1 MITILYIM
9 TNVSLLYRNKKI
21 LASFTCFA
29 IIIGLVVISLLV
41 RLNSFATIANSI
53 LFQKYE
59 DNFKQQRFLAVRL
72 FAEQLGMC
80 QYHLINFIEVANLLN
95 AKPVAPITC
104 DSRLCTINGK
114 YCHCLY
120 MREGLR
126 CTKRPN
132 RLGRNCPSNISL
144 FSIYDEATLQADLQ
158 ASHLPQLKDLDTFI
172 TKSYR
177 SLILIH
183 PIYLSYSCSTCYDS
197 LGGNIVGPHLQ
208 NASIIECSFVEEIAE
223 IQDDFLTELNE
234 LAMEYNVENFTVF
247 ATYCI
252 RSWVPYNG
260 NNLITEW
267 KINDNASVVLTTWR
281 GLINSGGIRTRIDNV
296 PSFTKMPVD
305 GLRVS
310 KLVIT
315 YTRRFLQIV
324 TRGRPFIGIQMR
336 SEHFRSIIRD
346 RFKRKRLWKCFSKIS
361 KIRKRLQ
368 AEDPNLTSL
377 HFWDLGQW
385 GSAFGNFE
393 IDGKPM
399 QYLIEQTV
407 LENGTYQ
414 INEYNPLIY
423 GGPDDAGFAS
433 LVETEAVSEAKHLI
447 VIGGGSYQAR
457 IVKTFITKNSNS
469 SNVYNLKLC
478 NLKKNF

>member
-1 MITILYIM
+1 MQ
-9 TNVSLLYRNKKI
+9 SK
-21 LASFTCFA
+21 SFT
-29 IIIGLVVISLLV
+29 S
-41 RLNSFATIANSI
+41 IANSI

-120 MREGLR
+120 MRESLR
-126 CTKRPN
+126 CTERPN
-132 RLGRNCPSNISL
+132 RLGRFCSSNISL

-158 ASHLPQLKDLDTFI
+158 ASHLPQLKDLDTFM
-172 TKSYR
+172 TRSYR

-197 LGGNIVGPHLQ
+197 LGGNLVGPQLQ
-208 NASIIECSFVEEIAE
+208 NDSIIECSFVEEIAE

-234 LAMEYNVENFTVF
+234 LAIEYNVENFTVF

-252 RSWVPYNG
+252 RSWSSYNG

-267 KINDNASVVLTTWR
+267 KIKDNTSVVLTTWR
-281 GLINSGGIRTRIDNV
+281 GLINSGGVRTKINNV
-296 PSFTKMPVD
+296 PSFNKMPVD
-305 GLRVS
+305 GLKVS
-310 KLVIT
+310 ELVIT
-315 YTRRFLQIV
+315 YTRRFLQII
-324 TRGRPFIGIQMR
+324 TSGRPFIGIQMR
-336 SEHFRSIIRD
+336 SEHFRFTLRD
-346 RFKRKRLWKCFSKIS
+346 KFKRKLLWKCFSKIS
-361 KIRKRLQ
+361 KIRNKLQ
-368 AEDPNLTSL
+368 DENPNLTSL

-399 QYLIEQTV
+399 QDFIQKTV
-407 LENGTYQ
+407 LENGTYL

-433 LVETEAVSEAKHLI
+433 LVETEAVSEAKYLI

-457 IVKTFITKNSNS
+457 IVKAFIRKNSNS
-469 SNVYNLKLC
+469 NNVYNLKHCSL
-478 NLKKNF
+478 